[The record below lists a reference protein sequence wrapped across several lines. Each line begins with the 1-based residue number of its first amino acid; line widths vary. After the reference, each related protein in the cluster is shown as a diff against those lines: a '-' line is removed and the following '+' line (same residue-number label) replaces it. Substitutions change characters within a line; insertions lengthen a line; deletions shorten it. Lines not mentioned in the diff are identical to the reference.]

1 MRIIIIGA
9 GTVGEQ
15 IAVSLLEEGHDVII
29 IEKDEARAKYIEDML
44 DTMVLVGNGANIS
57 TLNKAGVKE
66 ADIIISVTDSD
77 EVNMISSLI
86 SNKLGAKKK
95 IIRIKDHDY
104 LSNLSAFKEDL
115 GIDFIIN
122 PADAAADQIEKLI
135 LNPFASS
142 IATFAEGKISM
153 VKVRLKEDFKIVN
166 KKIKEIEFPGSL
178 LIGAINR
185 NDNLII
191 PKGDES
197 LLPGDSVYILGKT
210 EEIKELHNLF
220 GKKENKILKVIIV
233 GGSDIGIRLAQNL
246 EKYNIEVKL
255 IEKNMEKS
263 SIAASI
269 LQRTLVINGD
279 GTDKELLKR
288 EGIELT
294 DSFVSLTKNDEDN
307 LVFSLLAKKL
317 GAKKVIAKV
326 TKPTYSPILETI
338 GIDAAISP
346 RLITASYILS
356 FIRKSKIL
364 NLALIKEGEAEIVEV
379 EVPENRAII
388 EIPLEK
394 LKLPKD
400 LLIATIVRDNEVII
414 PHGNDVLLPKD
425 KVIIITLKKNIKKIE
440 NIFKK
445 GHSS

>member
-1 MRIIIIGA
+1 MRIIIVGA

-15 IAVSLLEEGHDVII
+15 IAISLLEEGHDVII
-29 IEKDEARAKYIEDML
+29 IERDEKRAKYIEEIL
-44 DTMVLVGNGANIS
+44 DTMVFTGNGANIS
-57 TLNKAGVKE
+57 TLNAAGVKE
-66 ADIIISVTDSD
+66 ADILISVTDSD

-86 SNKLGAKKK
+86 ANKLGAKKK
-95 IIRIKDHDY
+95 IIRIKDQDY
-104 LSNLSAFKEDL
+104 LSNLKAFKEDL

-122 PADAAADQIEKLI
+122 PANAAADQIEKLI

-153 VKVRLKEDFKIVN
+153 VKVRLREDFKIIN
-166 KKIKEIEFPGSL
+166 KKIREIEFPGSL

-185 NDNLII
+185 DDNIII
-191 PKGDES
+191 PKGEEV
-197 LLPGDSVYILGKT
+197 LLPGDGVYILGKT
-210 EEIKELHNLF
+210 DEIKELHTIF
-220 GKKENKILKVIIV
+220 GKREGKILKVIIV
-233 GGSDIGIRLAQNL
+233 GGSDIGTRLAQNL
-246 EKYNIEVKL
+246 EKYDIEIKL
-255 IEKNMEKS
+255 IEKSPERSNKV
-263 SIAASI
+263 ASI
-269 LQRTLVINGD
+269 LEKTLVINGD

-364 NLALIKEGEAEIVEV
+364 NLTLIKEGEAEIVEV
-379 EVPENRAII
+379 EVPENKVINNI
-388 EIPLEK
+388 SLGK

-400 LLIATIVRDNEVII
+400 MLIATIIRDKEVII
-414 PHGNDVLLPKD
+414 PHGEDILLPKD

-440 NIFKK
+440 NIFRKRV
-445 GHSS
+445 